1 MTAPTGR
8 LGATPS
14 GFTFIEVLQALSLS
28 AIGLLALSS
37 LTMGTIHANAK
48 ARRMTTAATLAQAQ
62 MEAMRNLA
70 YGAIVEGSN
79 QVTEGGVTYTRS
91 WAVCTNCPIQGAREV
106 TLTVQ
111 WADQGTQTIKLE
123 TVISDG

>member
-1 MTAPTGR
+1 MTRAAAR
-8 LGATPS
+8 RGAAAS
-14 GFTFIEVLQALSLS
+14 GFTFIEVLQALSLA

-62 MEAMRNLA
+62 MESIRNLA
-70 YGAIVEGSN
+70 YGAIAEGSN
-79 QVTEGGVTYTRS
+79 QVTESGVTYTRS
-91 WAVCTNCPIQGAREV
+91 WTVCSNCPIQGTKEV

-111 WADQGTQTIKLE
+111 WRDQGTQTIKLE